1 MSRKPN
7 APVWTV
13 LGAVVLSLSLLHSGG
28 TARAGDAMSLAQK
41 GKLAPDFTSLSTTG
55 KPFSLSDQAG
65 RPVLL
70 TFWSDWCSL
79 EKTELSFLREVKQH
93 YPDVGIV
100 IVDSEEGTPSIRSLA
115 HIRRSLDEW
124 GVDASVLIDWGQ
136 EVTRLYNV
144 EALPTSLVLDPAGRI
159 VYREANYY
167 KGAYEEV
174 MASLS
179 RVNAVSLVQ

>member
-7 APVWTV
+7 TPFRAVI
-13 LGAVVLSLSLLHSGG
+13 GAVVLSLGLLHSAG
-28 TARAGDAMSLAQK
+28 TATAGDAMSLARK

-79 EKTELSFLREVKQH
+79 EKTELSFLHEVKKH

-100 IVDSEEGTPSIRSLA
+100 IVDSEEGKPSIRSLA
-115 HIRRSLDEW
+115 NIRRSLDEW
-124 GVDASVLIDWGQ
+124 GVDASVIIDWGL

-144 EALPTSLVLDPAGRI
+144 EALPTSLVIDPAGRI

-174 MASLS
+174 MGSLGRAS
-179 RVNAVSLVQ
+179 AVSLVQ